1 MYLLSLPIY
10 KDLAN
15 ESISELKTMLFLP
28 LTSPAVFSNKEY
40 LLHIIRWG
48 LPKIHGGRPP
58 WFYPQNDIL
67 SLEDFFFELSDN
79 YWIIF
84 TDTISF
90 QDM

>member
-48 LPKIHGGRPP
+48 LQKIHGGRPP
-58 WFYPQNDIL
+58 WFYPQNDNL

-79 YWIIF
+79 CWIIF